1 MQTLH
6 VRSGAHSRL
15 LLNRPDQCDPYADPC
30 ESRRTPLRPQAAGR
44 GTRVGESGAGRD
56 RGESAALRAG
66 EGASVP
72 PPQPPGRRSGRFLHG
87 LVDQIRR
94 TGRGL
99 LQGGRGQVRVALG
112 HLGVRVPRK
121 RLANYI
127 YPGPVVIVMMS
138 SPFID
143 ISRADYDSE
152 LIQKS
157 GQPPGL
163 V

>member
-1 MQTLH
+1 MALDVRCIGHEQNNNDLPDNNDFPEEQTMIPTKQSRTVVKTLLSTALIMGTFGTQAFADEH
-6 VRSGAHSRL
+6 VTLVEMG
-15 LLNRPDQCDPYADPC
+15 D
-30 ESRRTPLRPQAAGR
+30 
-44 GTRVGESGAGRD
+44 
-56 RGESAALRAG
+56 
-66 EGASVP
+66 
-72 PPQPPGRRSGRFLHG
+72 LHG
-87 LVDQIRR
+87 TLVPHAAVLKH
-94 TGRGL
+94 G
-99 LQGGRGQVRVALG
+99 
-112 HLGVRVPRK
+112 K

-127 YPGPVVIVMMS
+127 YPVPVVIVMMT

>member
-1 MQTLH
+1 VHFTPT
-6 VRSGAHSRL
+6 SASW
-15 LLNRPDQCDPYADPC
+15 LNMVERM
-30 ESRRTPLRPQAAGR
+30 
-44 GTRVGESGAGRD
+44 
-56 RGESAALRAG
+56 
-66 EGASVP
+66 
-72 PPQPPGRRSGRFLHG
+72 
-87 LVDQIRR
+87 
-94 TGRGL
+94 
-99 LQGGRGQVRVALG
+99 
-112 HLGVRVPRK
+112 

-127 YPGPVVIVMMS
+127 YPVPVVIVMMS

>member
-1 MQTLH
+1 MQPGFFDHQERLELLERLGDPLPKLE
-6 VRSGAHSRL
+6 RSVDWEAFRPL
-15 LLNRPDQCDPYADPC
+15 L
-30 ESRRTPLRPQAAGR
+30 ESLYK
-44 GTRVGESGAGRD
+44 
-56 RGESAALRAG
+56 
-66 EGASVP
+66 
-72 PPQPPGRRSGRFLHG
+72 
-87 LVDQIRR
+87 
-94 TGRGL
+94 
-99 LQGGRGQVRVALG
+99 
-112 HLGVRVPRK
+112 RK

-127 YPGPVVIVMMS
+127 YPVPVVIVMMT